1 MKMLAVNSFTPL
13 VYCFLRY
20 FGADIVLFNAL
31 DLFDNWLLCRLHA
44 ASEPKDH
51 ICQ

>member
-13 VYCFLRY
+13 GY
-20 FGADIVLFNAL
+20 FGADIVLFYAL